1 MTQHINIVDIVILF
15 LHLDF
20 ATNDDITRPDSKIS
34 SFFFF
39 FLFWPMG
46 RKTMKDAEHYTP
58 NLLY

>member
-39 FLFWPMG
+39 FFVLAHG
-46 RKTMKDAEHYTP
+46 QKDNEGC
-58 NLLY
+58 

>member
-1 MTQHINIVDIVILF
+1 MTRHINIVNIVILF

-20 ATNDDITRPDSKIS
+20 ATNDDITRPDSIIS
-34 SFFFF
+34 SFFF

-58 NLLY
+58 NLSY